1 MGKAVDLLRHT
12 ISLPFTGIFYTVTAL
27 VCVFVSTNYID
38 ILHGLQKAE
47 SIGEINLRALA
58 GWLVIIFLPHIIN
71 GILLDR
77 CNRIRIF
84 SCVRTKSVSQYNISV
99 YMTCLMNSCLWGVI
113 LWVIHLLVSRVHVF
127 ALLFVLVTHIIMW
140 TSVMLLIYALTNG
153 AAVAFVAAPLICVL
167 SIGFSCSNNSISDYM
182 ISCFGMLTRG
192 SLYNGSG
199 LPPMVQTILN
209 LVISVV
215 CISLAYIKDG
225 LYGGKRKWKP
235 S

>member
-84 SCVRTKSVSQYNISV
+84 SCVRTKSVSQ
-99 YMTCLMNSCLWGVI
+99 L
-113 LWVIHLLVSRVHVF
+113 F

-199 LPPMVQTILN
+199 LPPMVQTISCL
-209 LVISVV
+209 I
-215 CISLAYIKDG
+215 
-225 LYGGKRKWKP
+225 
-235 S
+235 